1 MKIPEDERGVYM
13 GEKLHR
19 SFLDDDENVVFNI
32 EGHIVEI
39 DETILNYYAIA
50 SVIEETVGEAMGMIY
65 SAFDEYKIGMDNLI
79 NRTANVM
86 KEGINLATKV
96 AISILV
102 NKGVYDIT
110 ENEFLAKYYYDY
122 ADYIG
127 ELEPVIER
135 YSEIIG
141 EERYYADL
149 RRFQHEN
156 RSRWQGGGFGV
167 TGAIKGAVTAT
178 AMNWTTDFFRSF
190 GESKRRR
197 QDETRTREAK
207 NRLFHSSLT
216 RNCYTNAINKMFYG
230 LIDPIMQELYLH
242 GIHDRTIISRERANA
257 LFDHIVKYVHDDDAA
272 MHELIKL
279 VIEFPFE
286 GKFYEELYGYIDN
299 DDLDTMEEYLVVYE

>member
-1 MKIPEDERGVYM
+1 MKISKEERGVYM

-19 SFLDDDENVVFNI
+19 SFLDDGENVVFNI

-39 DETILNYYAIA
+39 DDTILNYYAIA
-50 SVIEETVGEAMGMIY
+50 SVVEESIAGYLESI
-65 SAFDEYKIGMDNLI
+65 DKIINELNIGIDRLI
-79 NRTANVM
+79 DRTATMMQEV
-86 KEGINLATKV
+86 INPATAF
-96 AISILV
+96 AISCLV

-110 ENEFLAKYYYDY
+110 ESEFLSKYYYDY

-127 ELEPVIER
+127 ELEPIIER

-216 RNCYTNAINKMFYG
+216 RNCYTNAINKVLYG
-230 LIDPIMQELYLH
+230 LIDPIMHELYLH

-257 LFDHIVKYVHDDDAA
+257 LFDHIVKYVHDDEAA
-272 MHELIKL
+272 THELIKL

-286 GKFYEELYGYIDN
+286 RKFYEELYGYIYN

>member
-1 MKIPEDERGVYM
+1 MGKESYRG
-13 GEKLHR
+13 
-19 SFLDDDENVVFNI
+19 FWDDDDKIVFNI

-39 DETILNYYAIA
+39 DDTILNYYAIA
-50 SVIEETVGEAMGMIY
+50 LVIEEAVGEGLRIIY
-65 SAFDEYKIGMDNLI
+65 SAFDEKKIGMDNLI
-79 NRTANVM
+79 NRTPNVM
-86 KEGINLATKV
+86 KACINLATRV

-102 NKGVYDIT
+102 NKGVYNIT
-110 ENEFLAKYYYDY
+110 ENEFLTKYYYDY

-230 LIDPIMQELYLH
+230 LIDPIMQELYLY

-257 LFDHIVKYVHDDDAA
+257 LFDHIVKYVYDDNVA

-286 GKFYEELYGYIDN
+286 GKFYEELYEYIDN